1 MVFSAFRQDICQS
14 SSLNTWSNIEVSGS
28 SVPVDSSLNQSINQR
43 YKLVLH
49 FSFST
54 FQCTNKYSKILFSR
68 QRQRRPDRAVYVPR
82 GRRSQTTP
90 PTAAAPNSGNVS
102 KDQTLDKESATVIA
116 LTNSTTSPD
125 HSSETTE
132 KNSQE
137 TVIANKHKDTT
148 TCEQQFHQQTSL
160 ACHEEKSLPQNP
172 SPIANTSPIATMTD
186 TIAKNECSK
195 IESSLNSSDK
205 DYNEERELQRASKVN
220 LLI

>member
-1 MVFSAFRQDICQS
+1 M
-14 SSLNTWSNIEVSGS
+14 
-28 SVPVDSSLNQSINQR
+28 
-43 YKLVLH
+43 
-49 FSFST
+49 
-54 FQCTNKYSKILFSR
+54 
-68 QRQRRPDRAVYVPR
+68 PR

-102 KDQTLDKESATVIA
+102 KDQTLDKESGTVIA

-125 HSSETTE
+125 HSSETAE
-132 KNSQE
+132 KNSQ
-137 TVIANKHKDTT
+137 IAKEKENKHKDTT

-160 ACHEEKSLPQNP
+160 ACHEEKSPPQNP

>member
-1 MVFSAFRQDICQS
+1 M
-14 SSLNTWSNIEVSGS
+14 
-28 SVPVDSSLNQSINQR
+28 
-43 YKLVLH
+43 
-49 FSFST
+49 
-54 FQCTNKYSKILFSR
+54 
-68 QRQRRPDRAVYVPR
+68 PR

-102 KDQTLDKESATVIA
+102 KDQTLDKESGTVIA

-125 HSSETTE
+125 HSSETAE
-132 KNSQE
+132 KNSQ
-137 TVIANKHKDTT
+137 IAKEKENKHKDTT

-160 ACHEEKSLPQNP
+160 ACHEEKSPPQNP
-172 SPIANTSPIATMTD
+172 SPIATMTD